1 VKKAATAYTLIA
13 AIVVASINLTQVA
26 NAVKKTTLTFNVQS
40 TPNAG
45 ESLVTF
51 YGQVKPAAKAKILI
65 SSFDGQKWKPT
76 NLTATSSSS
85 GAWRIATVATAI
97 KAEGKYRATA
107 TVKGKKITAAAK
119 VFRLDTTKTFS
130 DLNSLF
136 ISPETSRLTGGRIQG
151 SDISRWQHPNDQPI
165 DFKQKFDAGMRFVL
179 IKGSDAQEAAD
190 IETMKWLVG
199 DRNAAQAA
207 GLYTGMYH
215 FAYLP
220 NSTDEAYVIRDAKA
234 QAQKVIWRLAS
245 LGGYNERDLPVAL
258 DLENNCVKRGS
269 SGTCQKYMQR
279 NLVTLWAET
288 WLQTVEEKTGRKPFL
303 YSYAQFLESAM
314 SRSEKLRQ
322 YPLWLAHYGI
332 NPADPIAQPGQ
343 RPEIGCFV
351 HSWSTANCSSQWQI
365 WQYSSCGIGEKYG
378 VPSARLDL
386 NVFRGTPD
394 QFLSL
399 VKGKWQPEAVDLMP
413 VNEPTKMNLISVA
426 ATDTNK
432 PVEINVEVFR
442 SIGTPVVTGTVVFR
456 PTDKN
461 IKIKKQTPVR
471 SASGRWELT
480 IEGLPAGTTEGTLNY
495 VDISKTHADNELLL
509 PITVAQGVD
518 LPMPTPTPKPTTTKK
533 PTDGCAKQIKH

>member
-1 VKKAATAYTLIA
+1 MVLLIA
-13 AIVVASINLTQVA
+13 ATGLTPIAHSATAKASA
-26 NAVKKTTLTFNVQS
+26 TFHVQS

-51 YGQVKPAAKAKILI
+51 YGQVKPAGKASVSI
-65 SSFDGQKWKPT
+65 SSFDGQAWKVTPLKT
-76 NLTATSSSS
+76 KSS
-85 GAWRIATVATAI
+85 GSGSWRITTVATAI
-97 KAEGKYRATA
+97 KAEGKYRATI
-107 TVKGKKITAAAK
+107 TMGRKK
-119 VFRLDTTKTFS
+119 LTTKSANFTVDNSKTFI
-130 DLNSLF
+130 DTNALF
-136 ISPETSRLTGGRIQG
+136 ITPETSKLTGGRIQG

-165 DFKQKFDAGMRFVL
+165 DFKKMFDAGMRFVL
-179 IKGSDAQEAAD
+179 IKASDAQEKAD

-220 NSTDEAYVIRDAKA
+220 NSTDEAYVVRDAKA

-245 LGGYNERDLPVAL
+245 LGGYNERDLPLAL
-258 DLENNCVKRGS
+258 DLENNCVKKNR
-269 SGTCQKYMQR
+269 SGVCIKTLPR
-279 NLVTLWAET
+279 SLVTLWAET
-288 WLQTVEEKTGRKPFL
+288 WLQTIEEKTGRKPFL
-303 YSYAQFLESAM
+303 YSYSQFLESATV
-314 SRSEKLRQ
+314 RSETLRQ
-322 YPLWLAHYGI
+322 YPLWLAHYTI
-332 NPADPIAQPGQ
+332 NPADPIAKPGQ
-343 RPEIGCFV
+343 RESIGCFV

-394 QFLSL
+394 QLLSL
-399 VKGKWQPEAVDLMP
+399 VKGNWQPETVDLMP
-413 VNEPTKMNLISVA
+413 INEATKMNLISVA

-432 PVEINVEVFR
+432 PIEINVEVFR

-480 IEGLPAGTTEGTLNY
+480 IEGLPAGITEGTLNY

-509 PITVAQGVD
+509 SITLAQGVD
-518 LPMPTPTPKPTTTKK
+518 LPKPTPTPKPTTTKK
-533 PTDGCAKQIKH
+533 PTNGCAKQIKH